1 MMMTREH
8 KALFAL
14 LDAGLWGKM
23 EPDMATVFPLSDT
36 EWAKV
41 LEMARQQTVV
51 GFVSRGVE
59 FLPEDHMPPMGIM
72 VNMMAYVARIEAANE
87 KMNATIVRLWKH
99 FESKGIRAVL
109 QKGQGVAALYRE
121 PKLRECGDIDIYF
134 PDIDASVDPF
144 EGLEDVKR
152 TKAPDGSWTCWV
164 DGIAVEQHSRLLDIV
179 SPLKQDFLRNLIA
192 EKGFESVR
200 IGGEEVVDVLIPAP
214 EVNMLLLSTDILK
227 HALGVGIGLRQ
238 ICDIAV
244 ACHTYCQWLDMDE
257 MDDIIRRLG
266 LVRWNKLLRGLIE
279 DKKSNDLLHIILKG
293 GNFGTFTEGRER
305 ALRNKA
311 SRKLHT
317 FRSFCKNARF
327 ALRYAPGEWLWT
339 MAQLIGGQLR

>member
-1 MMMTREH
+1 MTFTREQ

-14 LDAGLWGKM
+14 LHAGLWGQSEPKM
-23 EPDMATVFPLSDT
+23 AEVFPLSAS
-36 EWAKV
+36 EWAAV

-51 GFVSRGVE
+51 GFVSKGVGS
-59 FLPEDHMPPMGIM
+59 LPEEHMPPMDIM

-99 FESKGIRAVL
+99 FESKGIGAVL

-200 IGGEEVVDVLIPAP
+200 IGGEDGVDVLIPAP
-214 EVNMLLLSTDILK
+214 EVNMLLLSTHILK

-244 ACHTYCQWLDMDE
+244 ACHTYCPWIDMDE
-257 MDDIIRRLG
+257 MNDIIRRLG
-266 LVRWNKLLRGLIE
+266 LTRWNKLLRGLVE
-279 DKKSNDLLHIILKG
+279 DKKSNDLLDIILKG
-293 GNFGTFTEGRER
+293 GNFGTFTEDRER
-305 ALRNKA
+305 ALRSKA

-317 FRSFCKNARF
+317 FRSFCKNMRF
-327 ALRYAPGEWLWT
+327 ALRYAPGEWFWT
-339 MAQLIGGQLR
+339 IAQLIGGQLR